1 MTSVALGSAPHFN
14 LNVTIPCKINL
25 VEIKKYTMSMGFS
38 FKADQL

>member
-1 MTSVALGSAPHFN
+1 MTSVALASAPQFN
-14 LNVTIPCKINL
+14 VNLTIPGKINL